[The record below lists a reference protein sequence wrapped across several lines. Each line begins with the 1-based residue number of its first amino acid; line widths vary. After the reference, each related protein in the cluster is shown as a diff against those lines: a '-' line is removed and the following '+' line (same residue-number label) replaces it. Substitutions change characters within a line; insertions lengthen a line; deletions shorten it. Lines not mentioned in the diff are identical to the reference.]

1 MTPVSAQVTLLNR
14 SSSLYGYGRMQTLT
28 MLDAKNQPPMFN
40 PRSELFVQTLLPS
53 KTRYSFTTEWL
64 NRQEEGFMESMTALE
79 RAAGDTMDADYSSIQ
94 YQYTRLP
101 SHLSGGVE
109 ELARQVTASAP
120 TPYAKMAALESY
132 LRGNYTYTLT
142 PGDVPGAPILWS
154 IFSRPSRATACI
166 LPPPWP

>member
-79 RAAGDTMDADYSSIQ
+79 RAAGDTICLL
-94 YQYTRLP
+94 YT
-101 SHLSGGVE
+101 
-109 ELARQVTASAP
+109 
-120 TPYAKMAALESY
+120 
-132 LRGNYTYTLT
+132 
-142 PGDVPGAPILWS
+142 
-154 IFSRPSRATACI
+154 SRKETGCGS
-166 LPPPWP
+166 